1 MTNAEYSERVKKLF
15 KKNFVVNVE
24 KMLSRVI
31 IFITITFSMSTFGF
45 SQEISDAEYSK
56 LKKHPIIGL
65 SPKANIKASAGFL
78 KGAMGLYK
86 NSVIPE
92 KYMWLMGLAASAAM
106 KCEYCVHANKF
117 NAVKAGANLEEIK
130 TANQLAAQIAYL
142 STHFYASQ
150 MDLDK
155 FKKMI
160 GSMKIDK
167 DGNIS
172 TTNQ

>member
-1 MTNAEYSERVKKLF
+1 MKNAEFSQRGIKLF
-15 KKNFVVNVE
+15 NKIFVLNVT

-31 IFITITFSMSTFGF
+31 IFLTITFSISTFGF

-106 KCEYCVHANKF
+106 KCEYCIHANKF

>member
-1 MTNAEYSERVKKLF
+1 ML
-15 KKNFVVNVE
+15 KKNLILNFA
-24 KMLSRVI
+24 KMLSKLI
-31 IFITITFSMSTFGF
+31 IFICISFSMTNLGF

-65 SPKANIKASAGFL
+65 SPKANIKASAGFI

-117 NAVKAGANLEEIK
+117 NAVKAGANIEEIK

-150 MDLDK
+150 MDLEK

-167 DGNIS
+167 DGNI
-172 TTNQ
+172 TTTSP

>member
-1 MTNAEYSERVKKLF
+1 MTNAEFSERSIKLF
-15 KKNFVVNVE
+15 NKNFLENVA

-31 IFITITFSMSTFGF
+31 IFITITFSMSNFGF

-65 SPKANIKASAGFL
+65 SPKANIKASAGFI

-117 NAVKAGANLEEIK
+117 NAVKAGANIEEIK
-130 TANQLAAQIAYL
+130 TANQVAAQIAYL

-150 MDLDK
+150 MDLDN

-167 DGNIS
+167 DGNI
-172 TTNQ
+172 TTTSP

>member
-1 MTNAEYSERVKKLF
+1 MKNAEFSERGIKLF
-15 KKNFVVNVE
+15 NKNFVANVT
-24 KMLSRVI
+24 KMLPRVI

-130 TANQLAAQIAYL
+130 TANQLAAQVAYL

-167 DGNIS
+167 DGNI
-172 TTNQ
+172 TTTSQ

>member
-1 MTNAEYSERVKKLF
+1 MTNAEFSERGKKLF
-15 KKNFVVNVE
+15 NKNFLENVV

-31 IFITITFSMSTFGF
+31 IFITITFSISTFGF

-167 DGNIS
+167 DGNIT

>member
-1 MTNAEYSERVKKLF
+1 ML
-15 KKNFVVNVE
+15 KKNLILNLA
-24 KMLSRVI
+24 KMLSKVI
-31 IFITITFSMSTFGF
+31 IFIFISFSMTNLGF

-167 DGNIS
+167 DGNI
-172 TTNQ
+172 TTTSP

>member
-1 MTNAEYSERVKKLF
+1 
-15 KKNFVVNVE
+15 
-24 KMLSRVI
+24 
-31 IFITITFSMSTFGF
+31 
-45 SQEISDAEYSK
+45 
-56 LKKHPIIGL
+56 
-65 SPKANIKASAGFL
+65 
-78 KGAMGLYK
+78 MGLYK

-117 NAVKAGANLEEIK
+117 NAVKAGANIEEIK

-167 DGNIS
+167 DGNI
-172 TTNQ
+172 TTTSP

>member
-1 MTNAEYSERVKKLF
+1 MTNAEFSERGIKLF
-15 KKNFVVNVE
+15 NKIFVVNVA

-31 IFITITFSMSTFGF
+31 IFITITFSISTFGF

-78 KGAMGLYK
+78 KEAMGLYK

-130 TANQLAAQIAYL
+130 TANQLAAQIPYL

-167 DGNIS
+167 DGNIT

>member
-1 MTNAEYSERVKKLF
+1 
-15 KKNFVVNVE
+15 
-24 KMLSRVI
+24 MLSKVI
-31 IFITITFSMSTFGF
+31 IFICISFSMTNLGF

-65 SPKANIKASAGFL
+65 SPKANIKASAGFI

-86 NSVIPE
+86 NSVIPK
-92 KYMWLMGLAASAAM
+92 KYMWLMGLTASAAM

-117 NAVKAGANLEEIK
+117 NAVKAGANIEEIK

-167 DGNIS
+167 DGNI
-172 TTNQ
+172 TTTSP

>member
-1 MTNAEYSERVKKLF
+1 MIIES
-15 KKNFVVNVE
+15 FVLNLA
-24 KMLSRVI
+24 KMLSKGI
-31 IFITITFSMSTFGF
+31 IFIIFSFSMATLGF
-45 SQEISDAEYSK
+45 SQEISDSEYSK

-106 KCEYCVHANKF
+106 KCEYCIHANKF

>member
-1 MTNAEYSERVKKLF
+1 ML
-15 KKNFVVNVE
+15 KKNLILNLA
-24 KMLSRVI
+24 KMLSKVTILICI
-31 IFITITFSMSTFGF
+31 IFSMTNLGV

-172 TTNQ
+172 TTSP

>member
-1 MTNAEYSERVKKLF
+1 MRNAEFSERAINLF
-15 KKNFVVNVE
+15 NKIFVVNVA

-31 IFITITFSMSTFGF
+31 IFITIVFSMSTFGF

-65 SPKANIKASAGFL
+65 SPKANIKASAGFI

-106 KCEYCVHANKF
+106 KCEYCIHANKF

-155 FKKMI
+155 FKKMV
-160 GSMKIDK
+160 GSMKIDNE
-167 DGNIS
+167 GNIT

>member
-1 MTNAEYSERVKKLF
+1 ML
-15 KKNFVVNVE
+15 KKNLVLNYA
-24 KMLSRVI
+24 KMLSKLI
-31 IFITITFSMSTFGF
+31 IFICISFLMTNLGF

-117 NAVKAGANLEEIK
+117 NAVKAGANIEEIK

-167 DGNIS
+167 DGNI
-172 TTNQ
+172 TTTSP

>member
-1 MTNAEYSERVKKLF
+1 ML
-15 KKNFVVNVE
+15 KKNLILNLA
-24 KMLSRVI
+24 KMLSKVTILICI
-31 IFITITFSMSTFGF
+31 IFSMTNLGV

-117 NAVKAGANLEEIK
+117 NAVKAGANIEEIK

-167 DGNIS
+167 DGDI
-172 TTNQ
+172 TTTSP

>member
-1 MTNAEYSERVKKLF
+1 ML
-15 KKNFVVNVE
+15 KKNLILNYAI
-24 KMLSRVI
+24 MLSKLI
-31 IFITITFSMSTFGF
+31 IFICISFSMTNLGF
-45 SQEISDAEYSK
+45 SQEIYDAEYSK

-65 SPKANIKASAGFL
+65 SPKANIKASAGFI

-117 NAVKAGANLEEIK
+117 NAVKAGANIEEIK

-167 DGNIS
+167 DGNI
-172 TTNQ
+172 TTTSP

>member
-1 MTNAEYSERVKKLF
+1 MTSAEFSERDRKLF
-15 KKNFVVNVE
+15 NKNFVVNVA

-167 DGNIS
+167 DGNI
-172 TTNQ
+172 TTTSP

>member
-1 MTNAEYSERVKKLF
+1 MTNAEFSKRSKILF
-15 KKNFVVNVE
+15 DKNFVVNVA

-31 IFITITFSMSTFGF
+31 IFITIAFSMSTFGF

-106 KCEYCVHANKF
+106 KCEYCIHANKF

-130 TANQLAAQIAYL
+130 TANQLAAQVAYL

-167 DGNIS
+167 DVNIS

>member
-1 MTNAEYSERVKKLF
+1 MKNAEFSERAINLF
-15 KKNFVVNVE
+15 NKNFVVNVV
-24 KMLSRVI
+24 KMLYRVI

-92 KYMWLMGLAASAAM
+92 KYMWLMGLADSAAM
-106 KCEYCVHANKF
+106 KCEYCIHANKF

-160 GSMKIDK
+160 GSMKIDN
-167 DGNIS
+167 DGNIT

>member
-1 MTNAEYSERVKKLF
+1 ML
-15 KKNFVVNVE
+15 KKNLILNFA
-24 KMLSRVI
+24 KMLSKLI
-31 IFITITFSMSTFGF
+31 IFICISFSMTNLGF

-65 SPKANIKASAGFL
+65 SPKANIKASAGFI

-117 NAVKAGANLEEIK
+117 NAVEAGANLEEIK

-167 DGNIS
+167 DGDI
-172 TTNQ
+172 TTTSP

>member
-1 MTNAEYSERVKKLF
+1 ML
-15 KKNFVVNVE
+15 KKNLILNFA
-24 KMLSRVI
+24 KMISKLI
-31 IFITITFSMSTFGF
+31 IFICINFSMTNLGF

>member
-1 MTNAEYSERVKKLF
+1 MLQ
-15 KKNFVVNVE
+15 KNLILNYT
-24 KMLSRVI
+24 KMLSKLI
-31 IFITITFSMSTFGF
+31 IFICISFSMTNLGF

-117 NAVKAGANLEEIK
+117 NAVKAGANIEEIK

-167 DGNIS
+167 DGDI
-172 TTNQ
+172 TTTSP

>member
-1 MTNAEYSERVKKLF
+1 ML
-15 KKNFVVNVE
+15 KKNLILNLA
-24 KMLSRVI
+24 KMLSKVI
-31 IFITITFSMSTFGF
+31 IFIFISFSMTNLGV

-65 SPKANIKASAGFL
+65 SPKSNIKASAGFL

-130 TANQLAAQIAYL
+130 TANQVAAQIAYL

-167 DGNIS
+167 DGNIT
-172 TTNQ
+172 TTNP

>member
-1 MTNAEYSERVKKLF
+1 MTSAEFSERDRKLF
-15 KKNFVVNVE
+15 NRNFVVNVA

-106 KCEYCVHANKF
+106 KCEYCIHANKF

-155 FKKMI
+155 FKKMV
-160 GSMKIDK
+160 GSMKIDNE
-167 DGNIS
+167 GNIT

>member
-1 MTNAEYSERVKKLF
+1 MFKNNLVISVMKKFF
-15 KKNFVVNVE
+15 KVIFVISVT
-24 KMLSRVI
+24 LS
-31 IFITITFSMSTFGF
+31 MANFGF

-65 SPKANIKASAGFL
+65 SPKANIKAAAGFL

-86 NSVIPE
+86 NAIIPE
-92 KYMWLMGLAASAAM
+92 KYMWLMGLAASSAM
-106 KCEYCVHANKF
+106 KCQYCIHAHKF
-117 NAVKAGANLEEIK
+117 NAVKAGANVEEIK
-130 TANQLAAQIAYL
+130 TANQLAAQIAYI

-167 DGNIS
+167 EGNVTII
-172 TTNQ
+172 NE

>member
-1 MTNAEYSERVKKLF
+1 MTNAEFSERGINLF
-15 KKNFVVNVE
+15 DKNFVVNGV

-31 IFITITFSMSTFGF
+31 IFITITFSMSNFGF

-167 DGNIS
+167 DGNIT

>member
-1 MTNAEYSERVKKLF
+1 MTNAEFSERGIKLF
-15 KKNFVVNVE
+15 NKNYVVNVA
-24 KMLSRVI
+24 KMLSGVI
-31 IFITITFSMSTFGF
+31 IFTTITFSMSTFGF

-106 KCEYCVHANKF
+106 KCEYCIHANKF
-117 NAVKAGANLEEIK
+117 NAVKAGANLEEKK
-130 TANQLAAQIAYL
+130 TANQLLFNLTQILVIGYL
-142 STHFYASQ
+142 T
-150 MDLDK
+150 
-155 FKKMI
+155 
-160 GSMKIDK
+160 
-167 DGNIS
+167 
-172 TTNQ
+172 

>member
-1 MTNAEYSERVKKLF
+1 ML
-15 KKNFVVNVE
+15 KKNLILNLA
-24 KMLSRVI
+24 KMLSKVTILICI
-31 IFITITFSMSTFGF
+31 IFSMTNLGV

-65 SPKANIKASAGFL
+65 SPKANIKASAGFI

-117 NAVKAGANLEEIK
+117 NAVEAGANLEEIK

-167 DGNIS
+167 DGNI
-172 TTNQ
+172 TTTSP

>member
-1 MTNAEYSERVKKLF
+1 MKNAEFSERAINLF
-15 KKNFVVNVE
+15 NKNFVVNVA

-31 IFITITFSMSTFGF
+31 IFITIVFSMSTFGF

-65 SPKANIKASAGFL
+65 SPKANIKASAGFI

-106 KCEYCVHANKF
+106 KCEYCIHANKF

-155 FKKMI
+155 FKKMV
-160 GSMKIDK
+160 GSMKIDNE
-167 DGNIS
+167 GNIT

>member
-1 MTNAEYSERVKKLF
+1 MN
-15 KKNFVVNVE
+15 KKNLILNYE
-24 KMLSRVI
+24 KMIFKVI
-31 IFITITFSMSTFGF
+31 IFICVSFSMTNLGF
-45 SQEISDAEYSK
+45 SQEISDTEYSK
-56 LKKHPIIGL
+56 LKNHPIIGL

-117 NAVKAGANLEEIK
+117 NAVKAGANIEEIK

-167 DGNIS
+167 DGNI
-172 TTNQ
+172 TTTSP

>member
-1 MTNAEYSERVKKLF
+1 MLKKYLLL
-15 KKNFVVNVE
+15 NYA
-24 KMLSRVI
+24 KMLSKLI
-31 IFITITFSMSTFGF
+31 IFIFISFSMTNLGF

-167 DGNIS
+167 DGNI
-172 TTNQ
+172 TTTSP

>member
-1 MTNAEYSERVKKLF
+1 MTNAEFSERGIKLF
-15 KKNFVVNVE
+15 NKNYVVNVA

-31 IFITITFSMSTFGF
+31 IFTTITFSMSTFGF

-92 KYMWLMGLAASAAM
+92 KYMWLMGIAASAAM
-106 KCEYCVHANKF
+106 KCEYCIHANKF

-130 TANQLAAQIAYL
+130 NI
-142 STHFYASQ
+142 F
-150 MDLDK
+150 
-155 FKKMI
+155 FE
-160 GSMKIDK
+160 IDFGK
-167 DGNIS
+167 
-172 TTNQ
+172 

>member
-1 MTNAEYSERVKKLF
+1 MLKKYLLL
-15 KKNFVVNVE
+15 NYA
-24 KMLSRVI
+24 KMLSKLI
-31 IFITITFSMSTFGF
+31 IFIFISFSMTNLGF

-160 GSMKIDK
+160 GSMKIDM

-172 TTNQ
+172 TTSP

>member
-1 MTNAEYSERVKKLF
+1 MTNAEFSKRSKILF
-15 KKNFVVNVE
+15 DKNFVVNAA

-31 IFITITFSMSTFGF
+31 IFITITFSISTFGF

-106 KCEYCVHANKF
+106 KCEYCIHANKF

-160 GSMKIDK
+160 GSMKIDS
-167 DGNIS
+167 DGNIT

>member
-1 MTNAEYSERVKKLF
+1 MLKKYLLL
-15 KKNFVVNVE
+15 NYA
-24 KMLSRVI
+24 KMLSKLI
-31 IFITITFSMSTFGF
+31 IFICISFSMTNLGF

-117 NAVKAGANLEEIK
+117 NAVEAGANLEEIK

-167 DGNIS
+167 DGNIT
-172 TTNQ
+172 TTNP

>member
-1 MTNAEYSERVKKLF
+1 ML
-15 KKNFVVNVE
+15 KKNLILNFA
-24 KMLSRVI
+24 KMISKLI
-31 IFITITFSMSTFGF
+31 IFICISFSMTNLGF

-167 DGNIS
+167 DGNI
-172 TTNQ
+172 TTTSP

>member
-1 MTNAEYSERVKKLF
+1 ML
-15 KKNFVVNVE
+15 KKNLILNFA
-24 KMLSRVI
+24 KMLSKLI
-31 IFITITFSMSTFGF
+31 IFICISFSMTNLGF

-117 NAVKAGANLEEIK
+117 NAVKAGANIEEIK

-167 DGNIS
+167 DGNI
-172 TTNQ
+172 TTTSP

>member
-1 MTNAEYSERVKKLF
+1 MLN
-15 KKNFVVNVE
+15 KNLILNLA
-24 KMLSRVI
+24 KMLSKVI
-31 IFITITFSMSTFGF
+31 IFICISFSMTNLGF

-130 TANQLAAQIAYL
+130 TANQVAAQIAYL

-150 MDLDK
+150 MDLEK

-167 DGNIS
+167 DGNIN
-172 TTNQ
+172 TTSP

>member
-1 MTNAEYSERVKKLF
+1 MTNLGA
-15 KKNFVVNVE
+15 
-24 KMLSRVI
+24 
-31 IFITITFSMSTFGF
+31 

-56 LKKHPIIGL
+56 LKQHPIIGL

-117 NAVKAGANLEEIK
+117 NAVKAGANIEEIK

-167 DGNIS
+167 DGNI
-172 TTNQ
+172 TTTSP

>member
-1 MTNAEYSERVKKLF
+1 ML
-15 KKNFVVNVE
+15 KKNLILNFA
-24 KMLSRVI
+24 KMISKLI
-31 IFITITFSMSTFGF
+31 IFICINFSMTNLGF

-130 TANQLAAQIAYL
+130 TANQVAAQIAYL

-167 DGNIS
+167 DGNI
-172 TTNQ
+172 TTTSP